1 MRCKLIF
8 PLLLLLSSALHAAEP
23 AGKLYKRVALRDHPD
38 QFYAAWLP
46 EGAQERPLPLLV
58 VLDPRGRALE
68 AMELFLPAA
77 QRLGWI
83 VVSSYESLSDE
94 GSERNAVTL
103 PALLADLERKVLVA
117 EKRVYFAGFSGTA
130 RTAYELALRLGE
142 NAGGVIAN
150 CGGLPPGVLAARVPF
165 AYFGATGTLDYNY
178 AETLRLAEAQER
190 LGATNRAEIFD
201 GEHAWGPPEMM
212 SRAVYWLE
220 LQAIRNDLR
229 PRDRALIAEIFAGD
243 LAAAEQRQPLER
255 LAAYRQLER
264 DFAGMLD
271 LGMVPSRRAA
281 LEGDAAVQ
289 TARKERDSLLSLEE
303 GYRLKVSQWRQAFSQ
318 TELPLPLNRSLSMLS
333 IPSLQKEAA
342 GGGDA
347 ALSAQRRLRVAF
359 SESNHYL
366 PYRLEAAGQLRHAA
380 ASYELATQV
389 RPESFRAHLNLA
401 RAELRIGRQ
410 DEARKALARALE
422 RGADRRQL
430 AGDASLAPLLE
441 HKTGDLPG

>member
-1 MRCKLIF
+1 MRSKMLF
-8 PLLLLLSSALHAAEP
+8 PLLLLLALPLQAAEP
-23 AGKLYKRVALRDHPD
+23 AGKLYKRVALRDYPD

-46 EGAQERPLPLLV
+46 EGAQERPFPLLV

-68 AMELFLPAA
+68 AMDLFLPAA

-94 GSERNAVTL
+94 GSERNAVTM
-103 PALLADLERKVLVA
+103 PALLAEIERKMLVA
-117 EKRVYFAGFSGTA
+117 ERRVYIAGFSGTS
-130 RTAYELALRLGE
+130 RTAYDLALRLGE

-150 CGGLPPGVLAARVPF
+150 CGGLPPGVLMARVPF

-190 LGATNRAEIFD
+190 LGATNRVEIFE
-201 GEHAWGPPEMM
+201 GEHAWGPPAMM
-212 SRAVYWLE
+212 SRALYWLE

-243 LAAAEQRQPLER
+243 LAAAETRTPLER

-271 LGMVPSRRAA
+271 LGMLPARRAA
-281 LEGDAAVQ
+281 LEKDEAVRA
-289 TARKERDSLLSLEE
+289 ARKERDDLLSLEE
-303 GYRLKVSQWRQAFSQ
+303 GYRLKVAQWRQAFTQ
-318 TELPLPLNRSLSMLS
+318 TELPLPLGRSMSMLL

-342 GGGDA
+342 GEGDA

-366 PYRLEAAGQLRHAA
+366 PYRLEAGSQLRHAA

-389 RPESFRAHLNLA
+389 RPESARAHVNLA

-410 DEARKALARALE
+410 EEARKALSRALE
-422 RGADRRQL
+422 LGAERGQIVAD
-430 AGDASLAPLLE
+430 AALAPLLAQ
-441 HKTGDLPG
+441 KNAAR